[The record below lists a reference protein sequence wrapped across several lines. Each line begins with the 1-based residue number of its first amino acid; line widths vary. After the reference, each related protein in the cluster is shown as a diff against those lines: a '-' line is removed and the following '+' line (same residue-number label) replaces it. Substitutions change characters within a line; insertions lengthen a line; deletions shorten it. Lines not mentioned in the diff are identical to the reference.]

1 MMNTTLIIGLVA
13 VVIVGFFAFQ
23 WWSASGRRRGG
34 GGGRAAMAPAPAP
47 KPTAAMTEPVEGPA
61 VPVAPPPERMPAVP
75 GQTEADLRA
84 KEPPQER
91 RVGGT
96 ATPVTAAGQGPA
108 AVDDNLRHP
117 EALFHQPAP
126 AAPGAT
132 VPASDVAA
140 GRASA
145 VSTTGVA
152 GGGQGFGPEM
162 AQNGGAI
169 VGHSVFA
176 FDGME
181 PTGFA
186 SF

>member
-1 MMNTTLIIGLVA
+1 MMNTNLIIGLVA
-13 VVIVGFFAFQ
+13 VLIVGFFAFQ

-34 GGGRAAMAPAPAP
+34 RAVMAAAAPAP
-47 KPTAAMTEPVEGPA
+47 KPTAAVAEPVEGPA
-61 VPVAPPPERMPAVP
+61 VPVAPAPERMPVVP

-117 EALFHQPAP
+117 EALFHQPAA
-126 AAPGAT
+126 AAPGAS
-132 VPASDVAA
+132 VPASDIAA

-152 GGGQGFGPEM
+152 GGSQGFGPEM

-169 VGHSVFA
+169 VGQSVFA

>member
-1 MMNTTLIIGLVA
+1 
-13 VVIVGFFAFQ
+13 
-23 WWSASGRRRGG
+23 
-34 GGGRAAMAPAPAP
+34 MAPVP
-47 KPTAAMTEPVEGPA
+47 KPTAAAITEPVEGPA
-61 VPVAPPPERMPAVP
+61 VPVAPAPERMPAVP

-91 RVGGT
+91 RVGGM

-140 GRASA
+140 GRAST

-152 GGGQGFGPEM
+152 GGSQGFGPEM

>member
-1 MMNTTLIIGLVA
+1 MNTTLIIGLVA

-23 WWSASGRRRGG
+23 WWSASGRRRSGG
-34 GGGRAAMAPAPAP
+34 SRAATAPVPKSTASAMA
-47 KPTAAMTEPVEGPA
+47 EPVE
-61 VPVAPPPERMPAVP
+61 VPVAPAPERMPAVP
-75 GQTEADLRA
+75 GQSEADLRA

-132 VPASDVAA
+132 VPVSDVAA
-140 GRASA
+140 GRAST
-145 VSTTGVA
+145 VSTTGLA